1 VSQSITL
8 AAINLVPLYG
18 HRGPKSLWRKNLNKR
33 GKTNWKMCFQKVL
46 TDITEAEN
54 KRSRQKPARLI
65 RLFTIWKPVIFS
77 TQFLWLKERNL
88 FWVAASNQ

>member
-1 VSQSITL
+1 VAKKFEQK
-8 AAINLVPLYG
+8 
-18 HRGPKSLWRKNLNKR
+18 RENKQE
-33 GKTNWKMCFQKVL
+33 NVLFFFQKVL

-54 KRSRQKPARLI
+54 KRTRQNPARLI